1 MSQTIIIHAPDS
13 AKPATERL
21 VSENLEN
28 KLDSYLRPFADR
40 EVRIDVKIELHA
52 DDGSYSGTLNV
63 DIVDQHFHFDRER
76 YVHLAD
82 LINHLFDKL
91 KEKLARK

>member
-13 AKPATERL
+13 AKPVTERL

-52 DDGSYSGTLNV
+52 DDGSYS
-63 DIVDQHFHFDRER
+63 
-76 YVHLAD
+76 
-82 LINHLFDKL
+82 
-91 KEKLARK
+91 

>member
-13 AKPATERL
+13 AKPVTERL

-28 KLDSYLRPFADR
+28 KLDSYLRPFEDK
-40 EVRIDVKIELHA
+40 EVRVDVKIELH
-52 DDGSYSGTLNV
+52 DDASYSGTLNV